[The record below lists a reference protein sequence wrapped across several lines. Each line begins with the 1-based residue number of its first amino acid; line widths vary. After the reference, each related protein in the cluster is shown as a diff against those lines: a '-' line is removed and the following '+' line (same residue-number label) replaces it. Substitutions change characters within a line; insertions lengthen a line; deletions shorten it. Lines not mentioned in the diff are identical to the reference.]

1 MIELIPAIDLIDGHC
16 VRLTQGAYERKR
28 VYDCDPVELAKQMA
42 DIGLKRL
49 HVVDLDGAKA
59 HKVVNAKTLEKIATS
74 TDLVIDFGGGLSSES
89 EVRKAIDAG
98 ASLLTIGSLAVK
110 EPQTLMAWAETYGHE
125 RFIIA
130 ADAQGG
136 KVRVNGWQE
145 ASQTELLPFIA
156 GYVRQGFRQFL
167 CTDIDRD
174 GMLQG
179 PSVTLYQD
187 ILQAQ
192 PDVWLIASG
201 GVSSMEDIR
210 VLDQAGVPAV
220 VFGKAF
226 YEGRIT
232 LQDLSRYA
240 G

>member
-42 DIGLKRL
+42 AIGLKRL

-59 HKVVNAKTLEKIATS
+59 HKIVNAKTLERIATS
-74 TDLVIDFGGGLSSES
+74 TDLVIDFGGGLSSET

-110 EPQTLMAWAETYGHE
+110 EPQTLMSWAEIYGHE

-136 KVRVNGWQE
+136 RVRVNGWQE
-145 ASQTELLPFIA
+145 TSQTELLPFMA

-187 ILQAQ
+187 ILQAH
-192 PDVWLIASG
+192 PSVWLIASG
-201 GVSSMEDIR
+201 GVSSIEDIR
-210 VLDQAGVPAV
+210 ALDQAGVPAV

-226 YEGRIT
+226 YEGHIT